1 MVSSND
7 NQDAFDELKAY
18 GKKFGHLMHGLK
30 QHDGLLEEQYSE
42 RELVLEKDKL
52 KLYHYVPS
60 EISNENEAHE
70 NKALDK
76 KSKVKTPV
84 LIVYALVNR
93 PSILDLQQGHSAIA
107 QMLES
112 GLDVYLID
120 WGYPDESD
128 KHLDLNYYINVQID
142 ACVDLICTK
151 ESAHQASKANQANQI
166 NLMGICQGGVLSLCY
181 SSLHPQR
188 VKNLVTLVTPID
200 FHTEA
205 DTLSNLVRHVD
216 IDLMV
221 KTMGNIPGDILS
233 NTFLSLRPYYLQLK
247 KYLNLVDAT
256 EQLDEKS
263 KQRIANFI
271 LMERWIFDS
280 PDQAGEAFREFV
292 KGCYQQNQLIKNT
305 LKVGGCPID
314 ISALNIPVLNI
325 YANQD
330 HMVPPASS
338 KALEKLI
345 PKNHY
350 QEMAVAGGHIG
361 IFVSPKSVRSV
372 FPAIADWLRVRS

>member
-1 MVSSND
+1 MPNE
-7 NQDAFDELKAY
+7 DAFDELKAY
-18 GKKFGHLMHGLK
+18 GEKFGHLIQGLK
-30 QHDGLLEEQYSE
+30 QQDGIPQEQYSK
-42 RELVLEKDKL
+42 REFVFEKDKL
-52 KLYHYVPS
+52 KLYHYIAS
-60 EISNENEAHE
+60 ESCETEKNA
-70 NKALDK
+70 
-76 KSKVKTPV
+76 KVKTPV

-107 QMLES
+107 KMLES

-128 KHLDLNYYINVQID
+128 KHLDLNYYINDQID
-142 ACVDLICTK
+142 ACVDIVCDESSTK
-151 ESAHQASKANQANQI
+151 QI
-166 NLMGICQGGVLSLCY
+166 NLLGICQGGVLSLCF
-181 SSLHPQR
+181 SSLHPER
-188 VKNLVTLVTPID
+188 IHNLVTLVTPID

-205 DTLSNLVRHVD
+205 DTLSNLVKHVD

-221 KTMGNIPGDILS
+221 NTMGNIPGDMLS

-247 KYLNLVDAT
+247 KYLNLVDET
-256 EQLDEKS
+256 EELDEKS
-263 KQRIANFI
+263 IQRIAQFI
-271 LMERWIFDS
+271 LMERWIFDC

-292 KGCYQQNQLIKNT
+292 TGCYQQNQLMQNT

-314 ISALNIPVLNI
+314 LTTLKIPVLNI

-330 HMVPPASS
+330 YLVPPASS

-345 PKNHY
+345 PKNKY
-350 QEMAVAGGHIG
+350 QEMVVAGGHIG
-361 IFVSPKSVRSV
+361 IFVSPKSVETI

>member
-1 MVSSND
+1 MSND
-7 NQDAFDELKAY
+7 GAFDELKAY
-18 GKKFGHLMHGLK
+18 GEKFGHLMHGLK
-30 QHDGLLEEQYSE
+30 EQDGLLEEQYSE
-42 RELVLEKDKL
+42 RELVFEKDKL
-52 KLYHYVPS
+52 KLYHYISKETPS
-60 EISNENEAHE
+60 EETASEKNT
-70 NKALDK
+70 
-76 KSKVKTPV
+76 KVKTPV

-93 PSILDLQQGHSAIA
+93 PTILDLQQGHSAIA
-107 QMLES
+107 KMLES

-128 KHLDLNYYINVQID
+128 KHLDLNYYINDQID
-142 ACVDLICTK
+142 ACVDTVCDKASTK
-151 ESAHQASKANQANQI
+151 QV
-166 NLMGICQGGVLSLCY
+166 NLLGVCQGGVLSLCY
-181 SSLHPQR
+181 SSLYPER
-188 VKNLVTLVTPID
+188 IKNLVTLVTPVD
-200 FHTEA
+200 FKTEA
-205 DTLSNLVRHVD
+205 DTLSNLVKHVD

-221 KTMGNIPGDILS
+221 NTMGNIPGDMLS

-263 KQRIANFI
+263 KERIAHFI
-271 LMERWIFDS
+271 LMERWIFDC

-292 KGCYQQNQLIKNT
+292 KGCYQQNHLMKNT

-314 ISALNIPVLNI
+314 LSTLKIPVLNI

-330 HMVPPASS
+330 HLVPPASS

-361 IFVSPKSVRSV
+361 IFVSPKSVQAI

>member
-1 MVSSND
+1 MSNEG
-7 NQDAFDELKAY
+7 AYDELKAY
-18 GKKFGHLMHGLK
+18 GEKFGHLMQGLK
-30 QHDGLLEEQYSE
+30 LQDGIPKEQYSE

-52 KLYHYVPS
+52 KLYHYIPGEETTS
-60 EISNENEAHE
+60 DNSDSHSREKN
-70 NKALDK
+70 
-76 KSKVKTPV
+76 SKVKIPV

-128 KHLDLNYYINVQID
+128 KHLDLNYYINELIG
-142 ACVDLICTK
+142 ACVDIICNK
-151 ESAHQASKANQANQI
+151 SSIKQI
-166 NLMGICQGGVLSLCY
+166 NLLGVCQGGVLSLCY
-181 SSLHPQR
+181 SSLHPER
-188 VKNLVTLVTPID
+188 IMNLVTLVTPVD
-200 FHTEA
+200 FKTES

-221 KTMGNIPGDILS
+221 NTMGNIPGDMLS

-256 EQLDEKS
+256 ELLDDKS
-263 KQRIANFI
+263 KARIAHFI
-271 LMERWIFDS
+271 FMERWIFDC
-280 PDQAGEAFREFV
+280 PDQAGETFREFV
-292 KGCYQQNQLIKNT
+292 KGCYQQNQLMKNT

-314 ISALNIPVLNI
+314 LSTLNIPVLNI

-330 HMVPPASS
+330 HLVPPASS

-350 QEMAVAGGHIG
+350 QEMAVEGGHIG
-361 IFVSPKSVRSV
+361 IFVSPKSVETI
-372 FPAIADWLRVRS
+372 FPAIADWLRDH